1 MKRLLIVDGSNLLF
15 QMFYGMPARIV
26 NREGK
31 AIHGTLGFVGAL
43 LKMVRMVV
51 PDGVVV
57 LFDGEYVSERSE
69 IDSDYKSNRTDYSQM
84 EEEETPFSQLPDI
97 YAALDVLRIRHAET
111 TVCETD
117 DWIAGYARRYGGD
130 KEIVIA
136 SQDSDFFQLIADRV
150 NVLRYRGKNSVLC
163 DSNHIAEKLGIRPE
177 QYADFKSM
185 VGDTADH
192 IRGADKIG
200 PKTAAQLL
208 RQFGCLEGILNAVQ
222 QVQKPSVRNSLIEN
236 ADRLRRNYRMIYLDG
251 TQEVPYGIEELVWS
265 DAGMT
270 TREVLH
276 LVGIQ

>member
-43 LKMVRMVV
+43 LKMIRMVV

-57 LFDGEYVSERSE
+57 LFDGEYVSERRE
-69 IDSDYKSNRTDYSQM
+69 IDSEYKANRTDYSQM

-97 YAALDVLRIRHAET
+97 YAALDVLQIRHAET

-117 DWIAGYARRYGGD
+117 DWIAGYSRRYGGD

-163 DSNHIAEKLGIRPE
+163 DSNYIAEKLGIRPE
-177 QYADFKSM
+177 QYADYKSL

-208 RQFGCLEGILNAVQ
+208 RQFDCLEGVLNGVQ
-222 QVQKPSVRNSLIEN
+222 QVQKLSVRNSLIEN

-251 TQEVPYGIEELVWS
+251 TQELPYGIEELVWS
-265 DAGMT
+265 DSGMT
-270 TREVLH
+270 TGEVLH
-276 LVGIQ
+276 LAGIQ